1 MRHPNVVTIRGASHV
16 VTTPYFVRDFTTN
29 GGLTIYLEALETRAK
44 ECAGSESREK
54 MEILT

>member
-1 MRHPNVVTIRGASHV
+1 M
-16 VTTPYFVRDFTTN
+16 TTPYFVRDFTTN